1 MTAAAESQEDRRR
14 DLGQTIQALRE
25 ERQSTLSIFCSMT
38 GVSNPE
44 QAAGELADISPAG
57 LQDFLNHMVDY
68 LAMGHFTIY
77 QRIVEG
83 TERRGAVKEVAQRV
97 YASIGETTDVMV
109 EFNDKY
115 EHFDGA
121 DSDQAALKDDLS
133 KLGEMLAIR
142 GDLEDELLD
151 ALSN

>member
-1 MTAAAESQEDRRR
+1 MTAALETQERRR
-14 DLGQTIQALRE
+14 DLSETIQALRE
-25 ERQSTLSIFCSMT
+25 QRQNTLSTFCSMT

-44 QAAGELADISPAG
+44 QIAGEVADIAPAA
-57 LQDFLNHMVDY
+57 LQEFLNHMVDY
-68 LAMGHFTIY
+68 LAMGHFAIY

-83 TERRGAVKEVAQRV
+83 KERRGAVKEVAQRV

-121 DSDQAALKDDLS
+121 ASDQPPIKDDLS

-142 GDLEDELLD
+142 GDLEDELLE
-151 ALSN
+151 ALSS

>member
-1 MTAAAESQEDRRR
+1 MTAAVETQDRRR
-14 DLGQTIQALRE
+14 DLGQTIIALRE
-25 ERQSTLSIFCSMT
+25 QRQNTLSVFCSMT
-38 GVSNPE
+38 GVSNLE
-44 QAAGELADISPAG
+44 QATGELPDIAPAG
-57 LQDFLNHMVDY
+57 LSEFLNHMVDY

-83 TERRGAVKEVAQRV
+83 TERRGAVKEAAQRV

-121 DSDQAALKDDLS
+121 ASDQASLKDDLS

-151 ALSN
+151 ALSR